1 MEKSGKEKIMGDE
14 ERVIEQPIGFA
25 DLAAIARVINSKDR
39 SMKLSDCI
47 DFELKE
53 LMQKINEYN
62 KAGKMTITI
71 DIGIAE
77 KNELDIQAEVKIAP
91 PKGKKPSNAFFRD
104 QRGRLFAADPMEQTH
119 LFDMSKVRKQDPEE
133 RKEANNV

>member
-1 MEKSGKEKIMGDE
+1 MESGEK
-14 ERVIEQPIGFA
+14 VIEQPIGFM

-39 SMKLSDCI
+39 AMKLADCI
-47 DFELKE
+47 DFELNE
-53 LMQKINEYN
+53 LMCKINEYN

-77 KNELDIQAEVKIAP
+77 KNELDIQAEVKISP
-91 PKGKKPSNAFFRD
+91 PKGKKPSNPFFRD

-119 LFDMSKVRKQDPEE
+119 LFDISKVRKEDTQD
-133 RKEANNV
+133 RKEVNNV